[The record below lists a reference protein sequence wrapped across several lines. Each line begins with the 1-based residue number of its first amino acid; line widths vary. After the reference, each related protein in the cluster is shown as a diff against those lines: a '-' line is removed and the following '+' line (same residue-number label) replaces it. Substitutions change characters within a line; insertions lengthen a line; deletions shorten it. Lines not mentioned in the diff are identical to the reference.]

1 MLVVYRA
8 GAVLLFLITF
18 ISVTHDTAIL
28 DYLFKVQ
35 PDAKP
40 TAPTPRNAVPK
51 PDRFQQF
58 P

>member
-1 MLVVYRA
+1 MLIIYRS
-8 GAVLLFLITF
+8 GAVLLGLITF

-28 DYLFKVQ
+28 DYVFKTQ
-35 PDAKP
+35 PEPK
-40 TAPTPRNAVPK
+40 TAPDQRNQVPK

>member
-1 MLVVYRA
+1 MLIVYRA
-8 GAVLLFLITF
+8 GALLLFLITF
-18 ISVTHDTAIL
+18 IGVTHDTAIL

-35 PDAKP
+35 PAPKPPP
-40 TAPTPRNAVPK
+40 TAPHTQIPK